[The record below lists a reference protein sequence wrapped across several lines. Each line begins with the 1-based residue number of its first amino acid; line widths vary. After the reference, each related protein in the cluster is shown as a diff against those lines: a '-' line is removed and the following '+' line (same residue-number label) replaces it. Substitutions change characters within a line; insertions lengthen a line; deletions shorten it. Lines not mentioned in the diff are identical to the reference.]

1 MRAILGFGT
10 LARKTQM
17 PLYDYQCSRCS
28 KEFEDLALDSHAQP
42 ACPQCSRNDQVAR
55 VRVARV
61 TVGKKDVLRIPNI
74 KAVRPPTK

>member
-1 MRAILGFGT
+1 
-10 LARKTQM
+10 M

-28 KEFEDLALDSHAQP
+28 NEFEDIALDSDAQP
-42 ACPQCSRNDQVAR
+42 PCPQCSQSDRVAR